1 MIHLLNP
8 KMLNHRYRG
17 LTLGL
22 RHPQILKSE
31 GKSWIQSSADIEE
44 RL

>member
-8 KMLNHRYRG
+8 TMLNHRYRG

-22 RHPQILKSE
+22 EHPQILKSD
-31 GKSWIQSSADIEE
+31 GKSWIQSSVVIEE